1 MAAGGSSLR
10 ERKKAQTRLLIADI
24 AMGLFAERGFDRVT
38 VAEVARAADV
48 SVNTVFNYFPTKE
61 DLFFDRQA
69 EVEDLLAAIVRNRRP
84 GESAVG
90 ALRRAMVEGVASDDW
105 TTGIWD
111 GAVDFFRLVD
121 AAPSLR
127 SRERELGERSLAALA
142 RTLAA
147 ETDAGPDDPLPLVVA
162 GLVVG
167 SREAV
172 VGEAR
177 RRLLDGEPFAAVQE
191 WAAEAYR
198 RAFDL
203 IEDGVP
209 ADYGVRP

>member
-1 MAAGGSSLR
+1 MSELSLR
-10 ERKKAQTRLLIADI
+10 ERKKAQTRLLIADM
-24 AMGLFAERGFDRVT
+24 AMGLFAERGFDAVT

-69 EVEDLLAAIVRNRRP
+69 EVEDLLSAIVREREP

-90 ALRRAMVEGVASDDW
+90 ALRRVMVDGMTSDDW
-105 TTGIWD
+105 RTGLWD
-111 GAVDFFRLVD
+111 GAAEFFRLVD

-127 SRERELGERSLAALA
+127 SRERELGERSLLALA
-142 RTLAA
+142 RTLAD
-147 ETDAGPDDPLPLVVA
+147 ETDASPDDPLPIVVA
-162 GLVVG
+162 GLVIG
-167 SREAV
+167 AREAV

-177 RRLLDGEPFAAVQE
+177 RRLSGGEPLADVKE
-191 WAAEAYR
+191 WAVAAYR
-198 RAFDL
+198 RAFEL
-203 IEDGVP
+203 IERGVP

>member
-1 MAAGGSSLR
+1 MTGTSSLR

-69 EVEDLLAAIVRNRRP
+69 EVEDLLASVVRDRGP

-90 ALRRAMVEGVASDDW
+90 ALRRATVDGLAAGEW
-105 TTGIWD
+105 TAGLWD
-111 GAVDFFRLVD
+111 GAVEFFRLVE

-127 SRERELGERSLAALA
+127 ARERELGERSLTALA

-147 ETDAGPDDPLPLVVA
+147 ETDAAPDDPTPVLVA

-167 SREAV
+167 SRQAV
-172 VGEAR
+172 LGEAR
-177 RRLLDGEPFAAVQE
+177 RRLLDHEPLSDVTE
-191 WAAEAYR
+191 WARTAYR

-203 IEDGVP
+203 IENGVP
-209 ADYGVRP
+209 ADYGVRR